1 GLVTIVKLG
10 KIALDVDVERTR
22 AIYSQITSAS
32 SIDCGC
38 IYCKNYRKAHPFSLQ
53 KEVLDFLV
61 HCGVDLEKDA
71 DIYFM
76 DDREGEYCKYGGEY
90 YIVCKSLPK
99 IDSDKLPDGFEFVV
113 TYPSPVIPTELR
125 EISGV
130 MCFSFMSLSVP
141 WVLEERS

>member
-1 GLVTIVKLG
+1 MRASHLNKALGGLVTIVKLG

-22 AIYSQITSAS
+22 AIYSQ
-32 SIDCGC
+32 
-38 IYCKNYRKAHPFSLQ
+38 CKNYRKAHPFSLQ

-99 IDSDKLPDGFEFVV
+99 IDSDKLPDGFEFAV

-130 MCFSFMSLSVP
+130 MCFSFMSLSIP